1 MQDEALI
8 SLKHVSRRFGHV
20 LAIDDLDLA
29 IHKGELFGIVGPDG
43 SGKTTL
49 LRMMAAVLDPTD
61 PLQTRWTGKIRQ
73 WLHPPTGHILV
84 GGCDTVAAS
93 ETVKAQLGYMPQN
106 FGLYDDLSVDENLAF
121 AADMFGLKGK
131 ERAERIH
138 TLLVFAN
145 LEQVRTRP
153 ARLLSGG
160 MKKKLALA
168 CALVH
173 RPAVLLLD
181 EPTTGVDPL
190 ARRSAWELLSRLH
203 AEGITTVVSTP
214 YMDEAERCNRVAL
227 LFAGRILACDTPGAI
242 KRQVP
247 GQVLAL
253 QGADMR
259 QAARCLQDLPAVL
272 STQTYGNQLNLIV
285 SGDLPTARQL
295 IADRLTAAKLS
306 FGSLE
311 PVPVRMEEAFIY
323 LVSLARQQHKED

>member
-1 MQDEALI
+1 MQDGAMI
-8 SLKHVSRRFGHV
+8 SLKHVSRRFGHI
-20 LAIDDLDLA
+20 LAINDLDLA
-29 IHKGELFGIVGPDG
+29 INKGELFGVVGPDG

-49 LRMMAAVLDPTD
+49 LRMMAAVLDPSD
-61 PLQTRWTGKIRQ
+61 PRGKRWLGKISE
-73 WLHPPTGHILV
+73 WFHPPIGHISI
-84 GGCDTVAAS
+84 GGHDTVASS
-93 ETVKAQLGYMPQN
+93 EAVKAQLGYMPQN

-121 AADMFGLKGK
+121 VADVFGLKGK

-138 TLLVFAN
+138 TLLAFAN
-145 LEQVRTRP
+145 LEQVRSRP

-190 ARRSAWELLSRLH
+190 ARRSSWELLSRLH

-227 LFAGRILACDTPGAI
+227 LFAGRILACDTPEAI

-253 QGADMR
+253 QGADVR
-259 QAARCLQDLPAVL
+259 QAAHCLQDLPAVL
-272 STQTYGNQLNLIV
+272 GTQTYGNQLNLIV
-285 SGDLPTARQL
+285 TGDLPAVRRL
-295 IADRLTAAKLS
+295 IADRLATAKLS
-306 FGSLE
+306 FDSLDL
-311 PVPVRMEEAFIY
+311 VPVRMEEAFIY
-323 LVSLARQQHKED
+323 LVNLARQQHKED